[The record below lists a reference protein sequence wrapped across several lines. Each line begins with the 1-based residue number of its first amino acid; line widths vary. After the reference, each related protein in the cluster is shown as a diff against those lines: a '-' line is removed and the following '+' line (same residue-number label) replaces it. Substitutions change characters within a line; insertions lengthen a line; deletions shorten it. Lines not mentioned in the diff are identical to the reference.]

1 MLLTSRGLLLPSNEM
16 LGFIFTL
23 GFPDSG
29 GLLCLPPS
37 WAIFSLVLGGMMGI
51 LLLSGGDDDND
62 LSVVVAV
69 GPNALLLFAINV
81 LTWIFRTLINLY
93 NSNSMRL
100 MCTVLILF
108 SEVLY
113 IN

>member
-23 GFPDSG
+23 GFPESG

-51 LLLSGGDDDND
+51 LLLSGGDDDDDGD

-81 LTWIFRTLINLY
+81 LTWI
-93 NSNSMRL
+93 
-100 MCTVLILF
+100 
-108 SEVLY
+108 
-113 IN
+113 